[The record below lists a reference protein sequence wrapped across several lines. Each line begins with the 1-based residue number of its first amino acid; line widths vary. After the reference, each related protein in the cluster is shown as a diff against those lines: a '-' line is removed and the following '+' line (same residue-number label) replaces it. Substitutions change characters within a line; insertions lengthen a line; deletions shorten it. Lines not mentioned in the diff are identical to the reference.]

1 MNCRRL
7 CWHGSHCSHTMFYY
21 LCFWHQPHSDLHLS
35 FPSVYSSRRT
45 SSFEHSFC
53 SRDLKKSLNKWQ
65 LTWMRAVWCHVQFV
79 RNAHWW
85 GNLFSPWKP
94 LQVNYE
100 DFWEP
105 KYGDRLVHSINS
117 FAFGALVSTFFHS
130 LGTYKIIKTIRYTRG
145 WPGYLDW
152 QIHEIIEGQTFMAA
166 FLALYHAHQL
176 TFKEIRY
183 YRVVS
188 ISKIPVPNLRLFYH
202 GLFFAVNLLILRLL
216 SNSVQLI
223 MHSVE

>member
-1 MNCRRL
+1 
-7 CWHGSHCSHTMFYY
+7 
-21 LCFWHQPHSDLHLS
+21 
-35 FPSVYSSRRT
+35 
-45 SSFEHSFC
+45 
-53 SRDLKKSLNKWQ
+53 
-65 LTWMRAVWCHVQFV
+65 MRAVWRHVQFV

-85 GNLFSPWKP
+85 GNLFSPWKS

-105 KYGDRLVHSINS
+105 KYGDRLVHSING

-130 LGTYKIIKTIRYTRG
+130 LGPYKIIKTIRYTRG

-152 QIHEIIEGQTFMAA
+152 QIHEIIKGQTFMAA
-166 FLALYHAHQL
+166 FLAFYHAHQL
-176 TFKEIRY
+176 TLKEIRY

-223 MHSVE
+223 MHSVEQEPQKFLRVLLASAWKLSGNSADLRLEVAWSDDSSFIFSGFS